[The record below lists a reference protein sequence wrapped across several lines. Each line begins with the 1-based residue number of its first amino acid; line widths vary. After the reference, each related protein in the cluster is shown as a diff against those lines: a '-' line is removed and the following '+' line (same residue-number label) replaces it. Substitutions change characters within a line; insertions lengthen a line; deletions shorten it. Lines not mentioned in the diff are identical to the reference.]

1 MRLLHIFGFVLGIAA
16 FLTSAYF
23 TGRQLGDTF
32 WKVGIAIMISDIVL
46 ILLWPSRKRN
56 SARIPIRG

>member
-1 MRLLHIFGFVLGIAA
+1 MKPLHIIGFGLGIAA

-32 WKVGIAIMISDIVL
+32 WKVGMAIMISDIVC
-46 ILLWPSRKRN
+46 ILLSRPKPN
-56 SARIPIRG
+56 

>member
-1 MRLLHIFGFVLGIAA
+1 MRMLQIIGFLLGLAA
-16 FLTSAYF
+16 FFTSAYF

-46 ILLWPSRKRN
+46 ILLWPAPKRTV
-56 SARIPIRG
+56 AT

>member
-1 MRLLHIFGFVLGIAA
+1 MRLLHIIGFLLGLAA

-32 WKVGIAIMISDIVL
+32 WKVGIAIMMSDIVL
-46 ILLWPSRKRN
+46 MLLCPSPKRN
-56 SARIPIRG
+56 